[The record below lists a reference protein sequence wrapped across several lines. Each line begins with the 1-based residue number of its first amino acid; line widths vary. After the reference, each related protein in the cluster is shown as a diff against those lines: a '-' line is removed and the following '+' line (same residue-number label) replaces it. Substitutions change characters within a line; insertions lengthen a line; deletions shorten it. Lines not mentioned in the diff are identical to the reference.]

1 MRPARRSQFTTIGRV
16 ARRGFSLI
24 EILIAMAILAIGM
37 VGVIAGM
44 TAATDLHKRGVDQ
57 TSAAM
62 LATTILE
69 LKQAEARDGL
79 TADELS
85 TLEGGEYVF
94 KRSETLPAYECKI
107 ICTDLGERE
116 IKMMVEVRTRPLAGA
131 PAAASET
138 GREGANIRFETILLR
153 Q

>member
-1 MRPARRSQFTTIGRV
+1 MRPARGNLFTRISRA

-24 EILIAMAILAIGM
+24 EILIAMAVLVIGM

-44 TAATDLHKRGVDQ
+44 TSATDLHKRGIDQ

-62 LATTILE
+62 LAATILE
-69 LKQAEARDGL
+69 LKQAEAVEGL
-79 TADELS
+79 TAEELS
-85 TLEGGEYVF
+85 TFEGGKYVF
-94 KRSETLPAYECKI
+94 KRSETYPAYECKI

-116 IKMMVEVRTRPLAGA
+116 VKMIVEVRTRPLAGR
-131 PAAASET
+131 PAAPSET